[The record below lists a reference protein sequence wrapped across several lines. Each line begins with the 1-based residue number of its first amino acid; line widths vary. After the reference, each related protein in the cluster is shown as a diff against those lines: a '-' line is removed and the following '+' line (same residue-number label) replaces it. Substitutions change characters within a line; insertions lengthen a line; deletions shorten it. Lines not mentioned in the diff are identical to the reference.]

1 MNDVNLRA
9 LGRVLLLWRRQWPWL
24 GWGMLVAVA
33 SALTGAA
40 LLALAGAHVAVM
52 LLGAAAGGAAL
63 LTVLGPLRVVLRYSE
78 RMVTHGATF
87 RALAD
92 LRVWF
97 FRALARRSA
106 GGLGMAR
113 SGDVAARLV
122 DDVET
127 LDGLYLRILVPL
139 SVAVVLL
146 PILLVL
152 LIGYGGAVRWAG
164 LAACVLFIVAA
175 FIAPMA
181 AAGFASRHGAEVAAA
196 TAALRVA
203 VLDALTGLREVRVF
217 AAEGRM
223 LERAAVCDAAARA
236 AQRRLAGRGSLAQA
250 GGFLCAQAA
259 ILAILLSAGARP
271 VFATAAV
278 FLLVAAFEVAGG
290 LPRAGALAGHAA
302 AAASRVLEAASPRTS
317 VPDPARPVE
326 LPAST
331 ALRFAGVHMRWSPD
345 QAVLFDG
352 LTLEVP
358 QGARV
363 AILGPSGSG
372 KSTLAGLLLK
382 LVAPCAGTIE
392 LGGVNIARLAAA
404 DVRSRIGF
412 LSQATHLFDDT
423 IRANLLLGRSG
434 ADEPSLWRALDEAEL
449 SEFVR
454 SLPDGLD
461 TWLGEGGARVSGGQ
475 GRRIAL
481 ARALLS
487 EAPIL
492 VLDEPCSGLDAQTER
507 HFLQTLNGLAEGRT
521 LLLIAHRLTGVE
533 RLDRIW
539 RLSHGRAVAAAA

>member
-1 MNDVNLRA
+1 MNDAALQA
-9 LGRVLLLWRRQWPWL
+9 LGRILLLWRRRWPWL
-24 GWGMLVAVA
+24 VWGLLVAIA
-33 SALTGAA
+33 SALSGVA

-52 LLGAAAGGAAL
+52 LLGTAAATVT
-63 LTVLGPLRVVLRYSE
+63 LTVLGPVRVILRYSE

-92 LRVWF
+92 TRVWF

-113 SGDVAARLV
+113 TGDVAARLV

-139 SVAVVLL
+139 AVAVVLL
-146 PILLVL
+146 PILLAMLVDHGRSL
-152 LIGYGGAVRWAG
+152 WLSG
-164 LAACVLFIVAA
+164 LVACVLFVAAA
-175 FIAPMA
+175 FIAPSI
-181 AAGFASRHGAEVAAA
+181 AAGFASRYGADVAQA
-196 TAALRVA
+196 TSALRVA
-203 VLDALTGLREVRVF
+203 VLDALSGLREVRVF

-223 LERAAVCDAAARA
+223 LDRASACDAAARA
-236 AQRRLAGRGSLAQA
+236 AQRRLACRAALAQA

-259 ILAILLSAGARP
+259 ILAVLIGAGARP
-271 VFATAAV
+271 VYAVGAV
-278 FLLVAAFEVAGG
+278 FLLVAAFEAAGG

-302 AAASRVLEAASPRTS
+302 AAAARVLEAAAPGTT
-317 VPDPARPVE
+317 VPEPAQPQD

-331 ALRFAGVHMRWSPD
+331 ALRFAGVHFRWGP
-345 QAVLFDG
+345 ALPELFDG

-358 QGARV
+358 QGSRV

-372 KSTLAGLLLK
+372 KSTLAGMLLK
-382 LVAPCAGTIE
+382 LSAPDAGSIE
-392 LGGVNIARLAAA
+392 LGGTDLGHLAAG

-423 IRANLLLGRSG
+423 IRANLLLGRPG
-434 ADEPSLWRALDEAEL
+434 ADEAALWRALDDVEL
-449 SEFVR
+449 GEFVR
-454 SLPDGLD
+454 GLPDGLD

-481 ARALLS
+481 ARTLLS

-492 VLDEPCSGLDAQTER
+492 VLDEPGSGLDAQTER
-507 HFLQTLNGLAEGRT
+507 QFLRTLNGLAEGRT

-539 RLSHGRAVAAAA
+539 RLSGGRAVAAAA